1 MCSVSS
7 SSPSSRSSSAAKR
20 TILLSRAALGPRAAG
35 GGGGGGGGA
44 GGGGVGAPEPG
55 CAAPAS
61 APVGA
66 PLPGPAGLT
75 LGSAGRAGPG
85 EQEQPPPPPPH
96 HSGATAGPG
105 TSKPVAEQSQ
115 ELSGGGGGGDAG
127 LSETQA
133 RPGSTLRAGS
143 CGGGGG
149 AGAAE
154 PPSAHGRPRCGR
166 GAAAG
171 AGAAARGARG
181 RGGGGEGGGG
191 LQWQPGVTSTLGS
204 PAPAAP
210 SHSPSGPPPF
220 SLRAP
225 PGRQPRS
232 PARPVPGWVG
242 SGSPRLSPFEDNWGR
257 PAGACVRLLGCA
269 KCALP
274 RSPWRGGGAN
284 PLLALVLGAAGEWR
298 APGPPEKSLWA
309 K

>member
-1 MCSVSS
+1 MPAAASCRSAAPDPRRTVMCRVSS
-7 SSPSSRSSSAAKR
+7 SSPSSRSSSAARR

-35 GGGGGGGGA
+35 GGGGGA
-44 GGGGVGAPEPG
+44 GGGGVGAPELE

-61 APVGA
+61 APASA
-66 PLPGPAGLT
+66 PLPGPAGLA
-75 LGSAGRAGPG
+75 LGSAERTGPG

-115 ELSGGGGGGDAG
+115 ALSGGGDGDPGRSA
-127 LSETQA
+127 TQA

-154 PPSAHGRPRCGR
+154 PPSAHGLPRCGR
-166 GAAAG
+166 DAAAG

-191 LQWQPGVTSTLGS
+191 LQRPPGVTSTLGS

-210 SHSPSGPPPF
+210 NHSPSGPPPS
-220 SLRAP
+220 SLQAP
-225 PGRQPRS
+225 WDLQPRR
-232 PARPVPGWVG
+232 PARPVPGWAG

-274 RSPWRGGGAN
+274 RS
-284 PLLALVLGAAGEWR
+284 
-298 APGPPEKSLWA
+298 LWQRD
-309 K
+309 